1 MKNPVTR
8 IGRSPTLVL
17 AALLLL
23 AARPA
28 AAQSA
33 NCSGSAA
40 VAIIPAPRTVEVG
53 PGCFVL
59 TRGTVIVAAGAAD
72 SVAQGLAD
80 FLAPATGW
88 RLRVAASAP
97 ASAAS
102 RITLQMDRSLDSLG
116 DEGYL
121 LDVRRG
127 RITVR
132 AHTTTGLFYGTQT
145 LRQLLPEAIERRAVV
160 REVSWVVP
168 AVRVADRPR
177 FSWRGSHLDVS
188 RHFMPA
194 EFVKKWLDL
203 MALQKLNRFHWH
215 LTDDQGWRFEV
226 PGWPR
231 LTEVGA
237 WRSRTL
243 RGGYTTDSTKWQWE
257 SRRHGGFY
265 TADDIREIVAYAAA
279 RHIVV
284 IPEIDMP
291 SHMTAAI
298 AAYPSLGVFGTAKE
312 PQSWWGLSQDVLVP
326 DSASL
331 RFATDVLAHVLTLF
345 PSPWIH
351 IGGDEVVTQY
361 WKESPRVQAQR
372 QALGLADEHA
382 LQSWFIGKLDAWLTA
397 RGRRM
402 IGWDEILD
410 GGLAPNATV
419 MSWRGTAG
427 GIAAAKAKHDVV
439 MAPTSHTYFDY
450 YQTADRSREPL
461 AIGGLLPIDTVY
473 AFEPVPSELSAEE
486 GRYVLGAQAQIWT
499 EYIRTPKE
507 AEYMGFPRLIALSEV
522 TWSPKERRDW
532 RDFEQRLRIQLR
544 RWQVLDVAYRR
555 PDSN

>member
-1 MKNPVTR
+1 MISLRGLSRRAAFVFGTCVTL
-8 IGRSPTLVL
+8 GASAG
-17 AALLLL
+17 AAH
-23 AARPA
+23 
-28 AAQSA
+28 AQSCDGA
-33 NCSGSAA
+33 ET
-40 VAIIPAPRTVEVG
+40 VAIIPAPLTVDRG
-53 PGCFVL
+53 TGCFVL
-59 TRGTVIVAAGAAD
+59 ERGTVLVAGPGAEA
-72 SVAQGLAD
+72 VAQQFAD
-80 FLAPATGW
+80 FLAGATGW
-88 RLRVAASAP
+88 RLRVATSAAAGAP
-97 ASAAS
+97 AS
-102 RITLQMDRSLDSLG
+102 RITMRVERGLDSLG

-121 LDVRRG
+121 LDVSRG
-127 RITVR
+127 RVTIR
-132 AHTTTGLFYGTQT
+132 AHSAAGLFYGTQS
-145 LRQLLPEAIERRAVV
+145 LRQLFPAAIERRAAV
-160 REVSWVVP
+160 RNGSWVVP

-177 FSWRGSHLDVS
+177 FAWRGSHLDVS

-257 SRRHGGFY
+257 ARRHGGFY

-331 RFATDVLAHVLTLF
+331 TFAIDVLAHVLTLF

-382 LQSWFIGKLDAWLTA
+382 LQSWFISKLDAWLTA

-450 YQTADRSREPL
+450 YQTANRGGEPL

-473 AFEPVPSELSAEE
+473 AFEPVPSELTDLEAT
-486 GRYVLGAQAQIWT
+486 YILGAQAQIWT

-522 TWSPKERRDW
+522 TWSAKERRNW

-544 RWQVLDVAYRR
+544 RWDALDVAYRR
-555 PDSN
+555 LD